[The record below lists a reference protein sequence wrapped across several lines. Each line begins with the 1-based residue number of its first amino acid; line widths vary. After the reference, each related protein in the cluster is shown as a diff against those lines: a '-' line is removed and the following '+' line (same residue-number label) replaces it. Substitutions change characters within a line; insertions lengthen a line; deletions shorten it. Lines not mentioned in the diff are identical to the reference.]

1 MAMARTLIMVPTRT
15 THRVLIIANTGLG
28 IMMGRDIILSNPVT
42 HMESVNTIGR
52 ADTGPGT
59 GARAVTLYKMASA
72 NRTEAIKPATAATV
86 WMWG

>member
-1 MAMARTLIMVPTRT
+1 MAPARTTP
-15 THRVLIIANTGLG
+15 RVRIIANTSPG
-28 IMMGRDIILSNPVT
+28 IIMSRDIILSNPVT
-42 HMESVNTIGR
+42 LMANPNTIGR

>member
-1 MAMARTLIMVPTRT
+1 MARTRIMAPTRT
-15 THRVLIIANTGLG
+15 TPRVRIIANTSPG

-42 HMESVNTIGR
+42 LMENPNTIGR